1 MEIFNRLESKR
12 FELPKVKSSENAP
25 LCDYCKKREAEYEC
39 EQCEN
44 ETGETPI
51 RFLCERHLERIRKHE
66 VGTQESRNFQRF
78 IRSPTDITTERFPI
92 IRKIRWSI

>member
-51 RFLCERHLERIRKHE
+51 RYICERHLERIRKHE
-66 VGTQESRNFQRF
+66 VVTHESRNF
-78 IRSPTDITTERFPI
+78 
-92 IRKIRWSI
+92 